1 MTTAIVILGFD
12 VTHAIFTLTNFRP
25 SRVIVLLALV
35 NGRLDPRSS
44 AAYSALEQIASASD
58 IQIERLEVEVTEPL
72 TTITRLKTL
81 IESIMARSNLVIDL
95 GGGLRILVVETLLA
109 YLSTPSDKWENTRLI
124 VYIEGTNTYKELTPA
139 DIMQILRGRRRV
151 LSHIE
156 KVILNSMNELEE
168 YSLDRIYR
176 EAVLKG
182 LDVSRQYIHKVL
194 RKLVKEGYIF
204 KVARGRYIKL
214 RD

>member
-25 SRVIVLLALV
+25 SKVIVLLALV

-58 IQIERLEVEVTEPL
+58 IQIERLEVEVTEL
-72 TTITRLKTL
+72 FTAITRLKTL

-124 VYIEGTNTYKELTPA
+124 LYIEGTNTYKELTPA

>member
-25 SRVIVLLALV
+25 SKVIVLLALV

-44 AAYSALEQIASASD
+44 AAYSAIEQIASASD
-58 IQIERLEVEVTEPL
+58 IQIERLEVEVTEPF
-72 TTITRLKTL
+72 TAITRLKTL

-176 EAVLKG
+176 EAVLMG

>member
-25 SRVIVLLALV
+25 SKVIVLLALV

-58 IQIERLEVEVTEPL
+58 IQIERLEVEVTEPF
-72 TTITRLKTL
+72 TAITRLKTL
-81 IESIMARSNLVIDL
+81 IESIMARSPLIIDL

-124 VYIEGTNTYKELTPA
+124 LYIEGTNTYKELTPA

>member
-44 AAYSALEQIASASD
+44 TAYSAIEQIASASG
-58 IQIERLEVEVTEPL
+58 IQIERLEVEVTELL

-81 IESIMARSNLVIDL
+81 MESIMARSPLIIDL

-109 YLSTPSDKWENTRLI
+109 YLSIPSDKWENTRLI

-176 EAVLKG
+176 EAVLRG

>member
-25 SRVIVLLALV
+25 SKVIVLLALV

-58 IQIERLEVEVTEPL
+58 IQIERLEVEVTEPF
-72 TTITRLKTL
+72 TAITRLKTL

>member
-58 IQIERLEVEVTEPL
+58 IQIERLEVEVTEPF
-72 TTITRLKTL
+72 TAITRLKTL